1 MASQFPA
8 TAIDTYTPA
17 MPADTLASMMGG
29 AHHQAH
35 NAVWEAVVAL
45 QTKLGIDNSA
55 DANSH
60 DYKMRHVEPL
70 LAAFAH
76 IGAVS
81 NTITTSGINVGLPT
95 NFNLISGTLG
105 IANGLNDANTAQNAL
120 GVAYMALAVIVLDL
134 VNKFNTLNTA
144 LQAQGLES

>member
-1 MASQFPA
+1 MSQFPA

-17 MPADTLASMMGG
+17 APTDSLASMMGG
-29 AHHQAH
+29 THSASH
-35 NAVWEAVVAL
+35 NAIMDAIIAV

-55 DANSH
+55 DASSL
-60 DYKMRHVEPL
+60 DYKIRHTE
-70 LAAFAH
+70 AFITAMAH
-76 IGAVS
+76 IATVS
-81 NTITTSGINVGLPT
+81 TTITTSGINTTLPT

-120 GVAYMALAVIVLDL
+120 GVAYMALATIVVDL
-134 VNKFNTLNTA
+134 IGKFNTLNTA